1 LIKVQQA
8 QFRRVLERGGHSFA
22 EVEVITDNPQRSQ
35 LLAYFRNGPNSTYTL
50 TRLLTNDADREVDW
64 FDNSLHS
71 AFEDV
76 TAPMLSSPDHLAND
90 DRDEFVAQILSC
102 DGIEESLDRELNP
115 NNIKS

>member
-1 LIKVQQA
+1 MIKVQEA
-8 QFRRVLERGGHSFA
+8 QFRRVLERGGQSFA
-22 EVEVITDNPQRSQ
+22 EVEVFTDNSQRPQ

-90 DRDEFVAQILSC
+90 DRDEFVAQILSY
-102 DGIEESLDRELNP
+102 DGIAEALARNMNP
-115 NNIKS
+115 